1 MTVSCWLSEIPL
13 KGGAADTKSSHVT
26 VAKEFTFD
34 TRKLE
39 NIIIDHLIYGQK
51 KTENRLF
58 SITVMTLYL
67 MKPFSV
73 K

>member
-39 NIIIDHLIYGQK
+39 NINIDHLIYGQK
-51 KTENRLF
+51 KLKIAYF
-58 SITVMTLYL
+58 Q
-67 MKPFSV
+67 
-73 K
+73 